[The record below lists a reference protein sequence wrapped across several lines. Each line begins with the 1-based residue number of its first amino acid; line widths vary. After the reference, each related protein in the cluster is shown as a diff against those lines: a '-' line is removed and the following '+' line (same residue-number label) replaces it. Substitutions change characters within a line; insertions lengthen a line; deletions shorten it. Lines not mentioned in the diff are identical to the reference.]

1 MSEPLEF
8 DTPRLAAAVEALSAD
23 AIDRLPFGVIG
34 LDPSGKV
41 RVYSKT
47 EARQSGMKERPV
59 LNRVFFL
66 DVAPCMDNDYCKGR
80 IERARAA
87 GTLDIAFTFIGDFS
101 DRNRQL
107 SVRVQSAAD
116 GGLWIFHKRDGVT

>member
-66 DVAPCMDNDYCKGR
+66 DVAPCMDNDYFKGR

-107 SVRVQSAAD
+107 SVPVQSAAD
-116 GGLWIFHKRDGVT
+116 GGL